1 MAVLCSVV
9 ANCLWSERREL
20 NPRPQAPQ
28 TCAIPLRYAP
38 KFKHYQRYLDA
49 AGGQLP
55 LRYAPIVCGLRF
67 EVSGDQRLTRYHYA
81 TPRLDN
87 ASS

>member
-1 MAVLCSVV
+1 MPKITR
-9 ANCLWSERREL
+9 ANLSTFLYIGTHSLATCLWSERREL

-38 KFKHYQRYLDA
+38 NMFKHYQRYLDA

-55 LRYAPIVCGLRF
+55 LRYAPIR
-67 EVSGDQRLTRYHYA
+67 
-81 TPRLDN
+81 
-87 ASS
+87 

>member
-1 MAVLCSVV
+1 
-9 ANCLWSERREL
+9 
-20 NPRPQAPQ
+20 
-28 TCAIPLRYAP
+28 
-38 KFKHYQRYLDA
+38 
-49 AGGQLP
+49 
-55 LRYAPIVCGLRF
+55 VCGLRF